1 MIKRILVANRG
12 EIALRVF
19 RTCKSLG
26 IETVSI
32 YAQNDSS
39 LVHAS
44 AGDVN
49 VNLGSGALSETYLNQ
64 DKIIKIAKENNVDAI
79 HPGYGFLSENTD
91 FCKKIN
97 AAGIIFIGPS
107 VEAIELMGDKKA
119 SKVAMEKLGIPLVPG
134 YHGEDQKEE
143 TLFKEAQKIGYP
155 VLIKATAGGGGKGMR
170 IVQSEAEF
178 SESLASAKREAMNAF
193 SNDKILLEKYV
204 VNPRHIEVQLVS
216 DGAGNHFHFFEREC
230 SIQRRYQKVIEEAP
244 ASCLTDKLRHELCET
259 AVKIAK
265 GINYIG
271 AGTIEYI
278 FAPDQ
283 SFYFLEMNT
292 RLQVEHPVTEMTT
305 GFDLVELQIK
315 AAQKEAFDFKQS
327 DIKQTGHAF
336 ECRIYAENPDNDFLP
351 TSGKINQIA
360 VNSKIDYRLD
370 CGYRDGN
377 SISTSYD
384 PMLAKLTVS
393 SDSRDIAI
401 DKMLKS
407 LDCVLFGGVKT
418 NRDYLKRVLGHK
430 DFIKGDIHTHF
441 IIDKAHELAWKASS
455 TMVNLDIVAGLII
468 TEALESGEL
477 NVWKKEPAAFERS
490 FIVNSE
496 DVNVT
501 IKSSESKIFEISL
514 NGVSKNYFLS
524 REGLNE
530 LEFHSFIFDQLGQ
543 VQVFCKGTE
552 ALIQI
557 CHKASRF
564 DGASSMSE
572 GSLQS
577 PMPGKV
583 FKVLKEK
590 GSSVKA
596 GETVMIVEAM
606 KMEHAIKATKDGN
619 LTEVFFKE
627 GDQVQGGVALCE
639 IN

>member
-19 RTCKSLG
+19 NTCKKLG

-44 AGDVN
+44 AAN
-49 VNLGSGALSETYLNQ
+49 ININLGSGLLSETYLNQ
-64 DKIIKIAKENNVDAI
+64 DKIIQIAKDNDVDAI

-91 FCKKIN
+91 FCEKVN

-107 VEAIELMGDKKA
+107 VESIKLMGDKKT

-134 YHGEDQKEE
+134 YHGEDQSEE
-143 TLFKEAQKIGYP
+143 TLASEAKKIGYP

-170 IVQSEAEF
+170 IVESEADF
-178 SESLASAKREAMNAF
+178 KESLASAQREARNAF
-193 SNDKILLEKYV
+193 SNDKVLIEKYII
-204 VNPRHIEVQLVS
+204 NPRHIEVQLVS
-216 DGAGNHFHFFEREC
+216 DGAGKHFHFFEREC

-244 ASCLTDKLRHELCET
+244 ASCLTPELRQEICET
-259 AVKIAK
+259 AVQIAK
-265 GINYIG
+265 GINYTG

-278 FAPDQ
+278 YAPDN

-305 GFDLVELQIK
+305 GYDLVELQIK
-315 AAQKEAFDFKQS
+315 AAAGEAFDFKQS
-327 DIKQTGHAF
+327 DVKQLGHSF

-351 TSGKINQIA
+351 TSGKIDQISVA
-360 VNSKIDYRLD
+360 PTTDYRLD

-393 SDSRDIAI
+393 STTREEAI
-401 DKMLKS
+401 CKMLSS

-418 NRDYLKRVLGHK
+418 NRDYLKRVLKHK
-430 DFIKGDIHTHF
+430 DFLSGDFHTHF
-441 IIDKAHELAWKASS
+441 IVDKA
-455 TMVNLDIVAGLII
+455 D
-468 TEALESGEL
+468 EL
-477 NVWKKEPAAFERS
+477 NWRAPSTSQLLDVIGGVVVSDFLEQEHQSVWHKNDKLFERS
-490 FIVNSE
+490 FKLYGE
-496 DVNVT
+496 DVNAI
-501 IKSSESKIFEISL
+501 IKFKSTAVIEVAL
-514 NGVSKNYFLS
+514 DGVSKTFSVSAEAL
-524 REGLNE
+524 RELG
-530 LEFHSFIFDQLGQ
+530 FYRFIFERTGQL
-543 VQVFCKGTE
+543 QVFCNGVE
-552 ALIQI
+552 AYIDI
-557 CHKASRF
+557 NHKAARF
-564 DGASSMSE
+564 DGASSISE

-577 PMPGKV
+577 PMPGKI
-583 FKVLKEK
+583 FKIVKQK
-590 GSSVKA
+590 GSSVTV

-606 KMEHAIKATKDGN
+606 KMEHAIKATKDGS
-619 LTEVFFKE
+619 LTDVFFKE
-627 GDQVQGGVALCE
+627 GDQVQGGVVLCE